1 MKDFLRCAVLAAA
14 LTTGMAVLPA
24 QADDATAQTAPVKHH
39 RVVFQISDSAADRWR
54 MLLAN
59 AKKVQQTFGKQNVD
73 IEVVALGPGI
83 DQLRF
88 ESVLGDDINQALDS
102 GIKIVACE
110 NTMKA
115 KHLTNADM
123 LPNIGYVPS
132 GAVELI
138 EKEEAGWVYLRP

>member
-1 MKDFLRCAVLAAA
+1 MKQVLHCVMLAAA
-14 LTTGMAVLPA
+14 LMAGTAAVPA
-24 QADDATAQTAPVKHH
+24 RADDAPATTAAVQHH
-39 RVVFQISDSAADRWR
+39 HVVFQISDSAADRWR

-59 AKKVQQTFGKQNVD
+59 AKKVQETFGKQNVD

-88 ESVLGDDINQALDS
+88 ESVLGDDINQAIDN

-115 KHLTNADM
+115 KRLTKADM
-123 LPNIGYVPS
+123 LPSIGYVPS